1 MLRLPKF
8 RYVEPRSIQDAAR
21 MIADYGPEAMFVAGG
36 TDLYP
41 NMKRR
46 QQTPKVVIGL
56 GRLNGLRRLRGN
68 PQAGMILGA
77 GLTLTEVC
85 EHRRLAKAYPVVAQA
100 AELISTPLLR
110 NMGTI
115 GGNLLLDTRCNYYDQ
130 NYEWRK
136 AIHFCM
142 KKDGEICWVAPSS
155 PRCWAVQSSDCA
167 PVMVALG
174 ASVKLVSAQGER
186 VIPAAALYNDDGIRH
201 LTKRPDELL
210 TEIHL
215 PPAIASNGDSNG
227 GWRATYRKLR
237 RRGSFDFPVLG
248 VAAWLRLSGDGTVE
262 DARIILGGVGSYP
275 IAAAKSE
282 QVIRGRKLTEEV
294 IREAAAVA
302 YGSAKPLDNTDF
314 AMDWRK
320 HMARN
325 YVAATLR
332 QLALLPEPNP
342 KTSKNGGASDVPIHS
357 GNAS

>member
-1 MLRLPKF
+1 MLRLSKF
-8 RYVEPRSIQDAAR
+8 RYLQPKTVAEAVR
-21 MIADYGPEAMFVAGG
+21 MMADHGPEAMFVAGG

-56 GRLNGLRRLRGN
+56 AHLERLRTIKGK
-68 PQAGMILGA
+68 PQTGLVLGA

-85 EHRRLAKAYPVVAQA
+85 ENRRVQKAYTAVAHA

-167 PVMVALG
+167 PVMVAIG
-174 ASVKLVSAQGER
+174 AKVKLVSAQGER
-186 VIPAAALYNDDGIRH
+186 VLSAAELYNDDGIQYLH
-201 LTKRPDELL
+201 KRPDELL

-215 PPAIASNGDSNG
+215 PPTD
-227 GWRATYRKLR
+227 GWRATYWKLR
-237 RRGSFDFPVLG
+237 RRDSFDFPVLG
-248 VAAWLRLSGDGTVE
+248 VAASLRLKGEGTVE
-262 DARIILGGVGSYP
+262 DAKIILGGVGSWP
-275 IAAAKSE
+275 IEAAAAERTILGK
-282 QVIRGRKLTEEV
+282 KLTEET
-294 IREAAAVA
+294 IQQAAATA
-302 YGSAKPLDNTDF
+302 YPVAKPLDNTDF
-314 AMDWRK
+314 AMHWRK
-320 HMARN
+320 EMARY
-325 YVAATLR
+325 YVSGALR
-332 QLALLPEPNP
+332 ELAGLPPSFP
-342 KTSKNGGASDVPIHS
+342 RPDNGSNTGFRVLSE
-357 GNAS
+357 

>member
-8 RYVEPRSIQDAAR
+8 RYLQPKSVTEAIR
-21 MIADYGPEAMFVAGG
+21 MIADSGPDAMFVAGG

-56 GRLNGLRRLRGN
+56 AQIKDLRTMKGQ
-68 PQAGMILGA
+68 PKQGMVLGA
-77 GLTLTEVC
+77 SLTLADVTADT
-85 EHRRLAKAYPVVAQA
+85 RIQGAYPAVAKA

-110 NMGTI
+110 NMGSI

-167 PVMVALG
+167 PVMVAIG
-174 ASVKLVSAQGER
+174 AKVKLVSSSGER
-186 VIPAAALYNDDGIRH
+186 VISAAELYNDDGIRH
-201 LTKRPDELL
+201 LSKRPDELL

-215 PPAIASNGDSNG
+215 PPVN
-227 GWRATYRKLR
+227 GWRATYWKLR

-248 VAAWLRLSGDGTVE
+248 VATSLKLSEDGTVE
-262 DARIILGGVGSYP
+262 DSKIILGGVGSHP
-275 IAAAKSE
+275 VEAVAAQKAIA
-282 QVIRGRKLTEEV
+282 GNKLTEDV
-294 IREAAAVA
+294 IREAAQAA
-302 YGSAKPLDNTDF
+302 YQPAKPLDNTDF
-314 AMDWRK
+314 AMTWRK
-320 HMARN
+320 EMARF
-325 YVAATLR
+325 YVSGTLR
-332 QLALLPEPNP
+332 ELA
-342 KTSKNGGASDVPIHS
+342 T
-357 GNAS
+357 

>member
-8 RYVEPRSIQDAAR
+8 RYLQPKSINEAIR
-21 MIADYGPEAMFVAGG
+21 IMADSGPDAMFVAGG

-56 GRLNGLRRLRGN
+56 AQIKDLCTVKGQ
-68 PQAGMILGA
+68 PKEGMVLGA
-77 GLTLTEVC
+77 SNTLSDVTAD
-85 EHRRLAKAYPVVAQA
+85 RRIQRAYPAVAKA

-110 NMGTI
+110 NMGSI

-167 PVMVALG
+167 PVMVAIG
-174 ASVKLVSAQGER
+174 AKVKFVSSSGER
-186 VIPAAALYNDDGIRH
+186 VIPAAELYNDDGIRH
-201 LTKRPDELL
+201 LNKRPDELL

-215 PPAIASNGDSNG
+215 PPVN
-227 GWRATYRKLR
+227 GWRATYWKLR

-248 VAAWLRLSGDGTVE
+248 VATSLKLSADGTVE
-262 DARIILGGVGSYP
+262 DSKIILGGVGSHP
-275 IAAAKSE
+275 IEAVAAQK
-282 QVIRGRKLTEEV
+282 VIAGNKLTEDV
-294 IREAAAVA
+294 IREAAQAA
-302 YGSAKPLDNTDF
+302 YQPAKPLDNTDF
-314 AMDWRK
+314 AMTWRK
-320 HMARN
+320 EMARF
-325 YVAATLR
+325 YVSGTLR
-332 QLALLPEPNP
+332 ELA
-342 KTSKNGGASDVPIHS
+342 T
-357 GNAS
+357 

>member
-8 RYVEPRSIQDAAR
+8 RYLHPKSVEEAAR
-21 MIADYGPEAMFVAGG
+21 MISDHGPDAMFVAGG

-46 QQTPKVVIGL
+46 QQTPKVVIGPAHL
-56 GRLNGLRRLRGN
+56 DKLRRIKGKPKEGL
-68 PQAGMILGA
+68 ILGA
-77 GLTLTEVC
+77 GLTLTEVA
-85 EHRRLAKAYPVVAQA
+85 EDRRVLRAYPVVAQA

-167 PVMVALG
+167 PVMVAIG
-174 ASVKLVSAQGER
+174 AKVKLVSRDGER
-186 VIPAAALYNDDGIRH
+186 LIPASELYNDDGIQH
-201 LTKRPDELL
+201 LNKRPDELL

-215 PPAIASNGDSNG
+215 PSIN
-227 GWRATYRKLR
+227 GWRATYWKLR

-248 VAAWLRLSGDGTVE
+248 VAACLRLAGDGTVE
-262 DARIILGGVGSYP
+262 DAKIILGGVGSHP
-275 IAAAKSE
+275 VEATVSE
-282 QVIRGRKLTEEV
+282 QAIIGKRLTEET
-294 IREAAAVA
+294 IQQAAAAA
-302 YGSAKPLDNTDF
+302 YPTAKPLDNTDF
-314 AMDWRK
+314 AMSWRK
-320 HMARN
+320 DMARY
-325 YVAATLR
+325 YVAGALR
-332 QLALLPEPNP
+332 ELAGLP
-342 KTSKNGGASDVPIHS
+342 SQASSSGGNGAGLRVVS
-357 GNAS
+357 G

>member
-8 RYVEPRSIQDAAR
+8 RYLHPKSVAEAVK

-56 GRLNGLRRLRGN
+56 AHLDKLRRVQGK
-68 PQAGMILGA
+68 PQTGLVLGA
-77 GLTLTEVC
+77 GLTLNEVV
-85 EHRRLAKAYPVVAQA
+85 EDRRVLKKYPAVAQA

-115 GGNLLLDTRCNYYDQ
+115 GGNLLLDTRCNYYNQ

-136 AIHFCM
+136 AINFCM

-167 PVMVALG
+167 PVMVAIG
-174 ASVKLVSAQGER
+174 AKVKLVSSSGAHVTER
-186 VIPAAALYNDDGIRH
+186 LISAAELYNDDGIQH
-201 LTKRPDELL
+201 LNKRPDELL

-215 PPAIASNGDSNG
+215 PAVDANGN
-227 GWRATYRKLR
+227 GWRATYWKLR

-248 VAAWLRLSGDGTVE
+248 VAAWLRMAGDGTVE
-262 DARIILGGVGSYP
+262 AAKIILGGVGSHP
-275 IAAAKSE
+275 IKATASE
-282 QVIRGRKLTEEV
+282 QAILGKKLTEET
-294 IREAAAVA
+294 IEQAAASA
-302 YGSAKPLDNTDF
+302 YPTAKPLDNTDF
-314 AMDWRK
+314 AMSWRK
-320 HMARN
+320 DMARY
-325 YVAATLR
+325 YVAGTLR
-332 QLALLPEPNP
+332 ELAGLPPRFP
-342 KTSKNGGASDVPIHS
+342 KTGGGNGS
-357 GNAS
+357 GLRVLSG